1 MEHGGGGWTGGTR
14 GRTTRIRS
22 TSWSSAAAA
31 AAVVVRTG
39 HVELD
44 REGRAETGQSV
55 SRVSQWGQKQ
65 HRRRRRRHEQE
76 KLGGVLRGRRRVRS
90 HVGPASG
97 AERGTGPCSRDR
109 HPPSPLRP
117 PSVLPPSSLRMSDD
131 RFGCL
136 FSRFVGEAGTHA
148 RSSASRL
155 RARQNQSSL
164 TYARAC
170 R

>member
-1 MEHGGGGWTGGTR
+1 MNWTGKEEQRQDSQSVESVSGAKSSIGGDGDGGG
-14 GRTTRIRS
+14 
-22 TSWSSAAAA
+22 TSRKSSAVFY
-31 AAVVVRTG
+31 AVADGSGVT
-39 HVELD
+39 LD
-44 REGRAETGQSV
+44 LPPVPNGEPALARETDT
-55 SRVSQWGQKQ
+55 
-65 HRRRRRRHEQE
+65 
-76 KLGGVLRGRRRVRS
+76 L
-90 HVGPASG
+90 P
-97 AERGTGPCSRDR
+97 
-109 HPPSPLRP
+109 P